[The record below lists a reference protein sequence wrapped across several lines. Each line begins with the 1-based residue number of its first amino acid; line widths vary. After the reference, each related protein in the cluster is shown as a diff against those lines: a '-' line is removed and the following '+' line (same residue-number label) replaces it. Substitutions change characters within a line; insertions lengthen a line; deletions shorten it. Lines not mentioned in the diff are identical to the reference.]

1 MTPPEEPPA
10 PSLSTAP
17 AEGSGSSRTSPDTP
31 LRRRR
36 LPSHVGPARTSTVLL
51 AVAFLA
57 IGMLYLFVKPPEP
70 STAADTGTGS
80 SSPSRS
86 SEPGQVPATTAPSTT
101 ASTSES
107 ATPTETTT
115 PESTTPTEETT
126 ESPVETT
133 PESTAPEATDLP
145 TTEPAP
151 TTEPT
156 P

>member
-1 MTPPEEPPA
+1 MRPPEEPPA
-10 PSLSTAP
+10 PSVSTAP
-17 AEGSGSSRTSPDTP
+17 AEGSSTGSTAAP
-31 LRRRR
+31 LRGRR

-70 STAADTGTGS
+70 STAADTDTGS

-86 SEPGQVPATTAPSTT
+86 SEPAQAPATTAPSTT

-151 TTEPT
+151 TTGPT
-156 P
+156 S

>member
-10 PSLSTAP
+10 PSVSTAP
-17 AEGSGSSRTSPDTP
+17 AEGSSTGSTAAP
-31 LRRRR
+31 LGRRR

-51 AVAFLA
+51 AVAFVA

-86 SEPGQVPATTAPSTT
+86 SEPEQVPATTAPSTT
-101 ASTSES
+101 
-107 ATPTETTT
+107 
-115 PESTTPTEETT
+115 
-126 ESPVETT
+126 
-133 PESTAPEATDLP
+133 
-145 TTEPAP
+145 
-151 TTEPT
+151 EPT